1 MFNHSSTTPHLRFD
15 LQYQRGNF
23 CLDMQAD
30 WSAPCTVILGPSGA
44 GKSSLLMLL
53 AGLYRPDQGQIEV
66 AGCCLTDAKRGV
78 FLPPEQRQ
86 IGLMWQDGQL
96 FPHLTVEQNLRYG
109 YRLLAPDQ
117 RRIEPALVIELL
129 EIGHLLT
136 RQPRHLSGGEKQRVA
151 LGRTL
156 LAAPRC
162 LLLDEPLNA
171 LNHSLRVQILDFLKH
186 VPERFGIPV
195 VLVTHQPID
204 AVQLDAEV
212 WHCEAGRLWRD
223 VVMDVEREKIQQIA
237 QAIPTI

>member
-53 AGLYRPDQGQIEV
+53 AGLYRPDQGQIEI
-66 AGCCLTDAKRGV
+66 AGYCLTDAKRGV

-129 EIGHLLT
+129 EIAHLLT

-171 LNHSLRVQILDFLKH
+171 LNHSLRIQILDFLKH

-195 VLVTHQPID
+195 VLVTHQPTD

-223 VVMDVEREKIQQIA
+223 VVMDVEREQIQQIT